1 MLRRTKLAIALLAG
15 SVAGQAVAQKQAPA
29 PAGPATLIRS
39 VTVFDGT
46 RSLGRHDVLI
56 RGDRIVAID
65 PRAKPAP
72 DTRIVDGTGKTL
84 LPGLIDA
91 HVHAFQAGE
100 DPLLFGV
107 TTQLDMFSPPE
118 VGKAAHDK
126 MARHDN
132 ARAADLYSAGYLATV
147 PKGHGTEYGLPVPTL
162 TTPAEA
168 DAWVAARVA
177 EGSDY
182 IKIVIEPGTTVGR
195 PFPTLDAATVKAL
208 VVAAHKRGKLAV
220 VHAQSLASA
229 TQAVEAGADGLAH
242 LFSDQDGGVAF
253 AALARKHGIFV
264 VATYTVFEGFA
275 GRSGTA
281 TLLDQPGLAGLL
293 PKSTVDGLRRTMGK
307 DRTAKLDAVYAANV
321 TALAK
326 AGVPVLA
333 GTDAGNPA
341 TWYGI
346 SLHRELDL
354 LGKAGLTPTQALAGA
369 TGATAK
375 AFRLADR
382 GRIAPGLKADLL
394 LVDGDPTV
402 NIGDVHKIAE
412 IWKDGRSANDLRAA
426 RRAELVQAAS
436 APAPAAATLPA
447 DGRIASFAVKDGK
460 VAITAPFGSGWSAST
475 DSIAGGK
482 SSVALTPG
490 GGAPNG
496 QPSLVMTGTITSDFI
511 APWAGI
517 GFNPGAQPFQ
527 PVNLAPARALRFW
540 VRGEGKSLAVMGFS
554 PATGRLPA
562 VAQFAVGPEWR
573 EVTVSFADLKGFNPA
588 EAMLLLITANQQPG
602 PFKVEVADIR
612 LVRE

>member
-1 MLRRTKLAIALLAG
+1 MARHWAIAALL
-15 SVAGQAVAQKQAPA
+15 VATSGPLAAQATPEQR
-29 PAGPATLIRS
+29 GETLIRG

-46 RSLGRHDVLI
+46 RSTGRHDVLI

-65 PRAKPAP
+65 PRTKPAR

-91 HVHAFQAGE
+91 HVHAFQAQE

-132 ARAADLYSAGYLATV
+132 ARAADLYSSGYLATV

-177 EGSDY
+177 EGADY

-195 PFPTLDAATVKAL
+195 ALPTLDAATVKAL

-220 VHAQSLASA
+220 VHAQSLATA
-229 TQAVEAGADGLAH
+229 TEAVEAGADGLAH
-242 LFSDQDGGVAF
+242 LFIDQDGGAAF
-253 AALARKHGIFV
+253 AQLAKSHGIFV
-264 VATYTVFEGFA
+264 VPTLTVFEGFA

-281 TLLDQPGLAGLL
+281 TLLDQPGLTGLL
-293 PKSTVDGLRRTMGK
+293 PKATTDGLRRTLGS
-307 DRTAKLDAVYAANV
+307 DRTAKLDATDAANI

-326 AGVPVLA
+326 AGVPILA

-354 LGKAGLTPTQALAGA
+354 LVKAGLTPTQALAGA
-369 TGATAK
+369 TAASAT

-402 NIGDVHKIAE
+402 SIGDVHKIVE
-412 IWKDGRSANDLRAA
+412 IWKDGRAASDLRAA
-426 RRAELVQAAS
+426 RRAEVAQAAS
-436 APAPAAATLPA
+436 APAATAAALPA
-447 DGRIASFAVKDGK
+447 DGRIARFAVTDGK
-460 VAITAPFGSGWSAST
+460 VVITAPFGSGWSVST

-490 GGAPNG
+490 GGAPGG
-496 QPSLVMTGTITSDFI
+496 QPSLVMTGAVTADFI

-517 GFNPGAQPFQ
+517 GFSPGAQPLR
-527 PVNLAPARALRFW
+527 PTNIAAARAIRFW
-540 VRGEGKSLAVMGFS
+540 VRGEGKSLSVMGFS

-562 VAQFAVGPEWR
+562 VAPFAVGPDWR
-573 EVTVSFADLKGFNPA
+573 EVTIAFADLKGFNPT
-588 EAMLLLITANQQPG
+588 EAMLLLIVANQQPG
-602 PFKVEVADIR
+602 PFRIEVADIR

>member
-1 MLRRTKLAIALLAG
+1 MLRCTKLAIALLAG
-15 SVAGQAVAQKQAPA
+15 SIAGQAVAQEQAPP
-29 PAGPATLIRS
+29 PAGPATLIRGA
-39 VTVFDGT
+39 TVFDGT

-65 PRAKPAP
+65 PRTKPAA

-220 VHAQSLASA
+220 VHAQSLADA
-229 TQAVEAGADGLAH
+229 TTAVEAGTDGLAH
-242 LFSDQDGGVAF
+242 LFIDQDGGAAF
-253 AALARKHGIFV
+253 AALAKQHGIFV
-264 VATYTVFEGFA
+264 VPTYTVFEGFA

-293 PKSTVDGLRRTMGK
+293 PKATIEGLRRTMGR
-307 DRTAKLDAVYAANV
+307 DRTAKLDALEAANIS
-321 TALAK
+321 ALAK

-354 LGKAGLTPTQALAGA
+354 LVKAGLTPTQALSGA

-394 LVDGDPTV
+394 LVDGDPTLS
-402 NIGDVHKIAE
+402 IGDVHKIVE
-412 IWKDGRSANDLRAA
+412 IWKDGRAASDLRAA
-426 RRAELVQAAS
+426 RRAEVAKAAN
-436 APAPAAATLPA
+436 APAAAGVALPA
-447 DGRIASFAVKDGK
+447 DGRIASFAVTDGK
-460 VAITAPFGSGWSAST
+460 VAITAPFGAGWSTST

-482 SSVALTPG
+482 SSVTLTPG
-490 GGAPNG
+490 GGAPGG
-496 QPSLVMTGTITSDFI
+496 QPSLVMSGAVTGDFV

-517 GFNPGAQPFQ
+517 GFNPGAQQFQ
-527 PVNLAPARALRFW
+527 PANIAAARAIRFW
-540 VRGEGKSLAVMGFS
+540 VRGEGKSLSVMGFS
-554 PATGRLPA
+554 PATGQLPA
-562 VAQFAVGPEWR
+562 VAPFAVGPDWR
-573 EVTVSFADLKGFNPA
+573 EVTVAFADLKGFNPA
-588 EAMLLLITANQQPG
+588 EAMLLLIVANQQPG
-602 PFKVEVADIR
+602 PFRIEVADIR

>member
-1 MLRRTKLAIALLAG
+1 MARRWTFAAWLLAS
-15 SVAGQAVAQKQAPA
+15 SVPLAAQPA
-29 PAGPATLIRS
+29 PEHPAETLIRGA
-39 VTVFDGT
+39 TVFDGT
-46 RSLGRHDVLI
+46 RSTGRHDVLL

-65 PRAKPAP
+65 PRTKPAP
-72 DTRIVDGTGKTL
+72 SAKIVDGTGKTL

-118 VGKAAHDK
+118 VGQAARNK

-168 DAWVAARVA
+168 DAWVVARVA

-195 PFPTLDAATVKAL
+195 SLPTLDAPTVKAL

-220 VHAQSLASA
+220 VHAQSLADA
-229 TQAVEAGADGLAH
+229 TTAVEAGADGLAH
-242 LFSDQDGGVAF
+242 LFIDKDGGAAF
-253 AALARKHGIFV
+253 AALAKEHGIFV
-264 VATYTVFEGFA
+264 VPTYTVFEGFA
-275 GRSGTA
+275 ERSGTA
-281 TLLDQPGLAGLL
+281 TLLDQSGLAGLL
-293 PKSTVDGLRRTMGK
+293 PKTTTDGLRRTLGS
-307 DRTAKLDAVYAANV
+307 DRTAKLDAIEAANIA
-321 TALAK
+321 ALAK
-326 AGVPVLA
+326 AGVPILA

-354 LGKAGLTPTQALAGA
+354 LVKAGLTPTQALAGA

-412 IWKDGRSANDLRAA
+412 IWKDGRPASDLRAA
-426 RRAELVQAAS
+426 RRAEVAKAAA
-436 APAPAAATLPA
+436 APGPAAAVLPA
-447 DGRIASFAVKDGK
+447 DGRIASFMVADGK
-460 VAITAPFGSGWSAST
+460 VAITAPFGSGWSVST

-490 GGAPNG
+490 SGAPGG
-496 QPSLVMTGTITSDFI
+496 QPSLVMTGAVTADFF

-517 GFNPGAQPFQ
+517 GFSPGVGPMQPA
-527 PVNLAPARALRFW
+527 NIAAARAIRFW
-540 VRGEGKSLAVMGFS
+540 VRGEGKSLSVMSFS
-554 PATGRLPA
+554 AAMGRVPA
-562 VAQFAVGPEWR
+562 VAPFAVGPEWR
-573 EVTVSFADLKGFNPA
+573 EVTVAFADLKGFDPA
-588 EAMLLLITANQQPG
+588 QAILLLIVANQQPG
-602 PFKVEVADIR
+602 PFRIEIADVR